1 MLWPP
6 RVLPLLFPFHVE
18 SKILEDSL
26 SCCWPAPR
34 DATGMKV
41 SWRGRQE
48 VWLNEEKNKPQ
59 TLHPDWVLTTSSPGA
74 SVFDSSR
81 IPPLYP
87 VSSNGTFSVLV
98 EQTNAR
104 SKTAREKIKHHISET
119 IACLVLTN
127 SKIQERSSEHV
138 AWTSKSWE
146 PNLQRRRRRKRG
158 SSRASIPSGPNDIE
172 LWFAW
177 QTPCLV
183 HTQRVAVTVWVL
195 PKLCWSLTIRGISYL
210 PLGRSL
216 SCFNMAVVSTKR
228 KHIHGVQTTQNSVVL
243 VTIWF

>member
-127 SKIQERSSEHV
+127 SKIQESSSEHV
-138 AWTSKSWE
+138 AWTS
-146 PNLQRRRRRKRG
+146 NHGNDTYRG
-158 SSRASIPSGPNDIE
+158 GGGEREAAAGPVYPVGPMI
-172 LWFAW
+172 
-177 QTPCLV
+177 
-183 HTQRVAVTVWVL
+183 
-195 PKLCWSLTIRGISYL
+195 
-210 PLGRSL
+210 
-216 SCFNMAVVSTKR
+216 
-228 KHIHGVQTTQNSVVL
+228 
-243 VTIWF
+243 